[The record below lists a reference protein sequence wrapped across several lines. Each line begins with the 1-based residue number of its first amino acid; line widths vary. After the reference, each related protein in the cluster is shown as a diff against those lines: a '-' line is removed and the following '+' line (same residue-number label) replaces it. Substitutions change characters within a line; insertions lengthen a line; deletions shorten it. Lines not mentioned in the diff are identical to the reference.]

1 MELLW
6 MILPVFLV
14 CAEAE
19 NVTEVKAE
27 LGQNVTLTCSVEVS
41 DIYWY
46 MEIHNQLRVQ
56 ILRTFGKT
64 DDNPS
69 YCDPEFKTKY
79 SVLENRLV
87 ITNVTA
93 EDFRCYFCAKKQNDC
108 IHFEGTI
115 SLVSDSIT
123 PSNVSKT
130 NNNQQRIQGIWQSQT
145 ILFSSFALNGLLVL
159 LVIEQKYRLQL
170 VGCKVYILGGE
181 RFPPDCDSPDALL
194 AGLCLTSLYPKSKK
208 SKCQVNEPSSPTS
221 GNPEAPQYEEIELRV
236 PPATAQMDCIYYK
249 VQLPHS
255 MLPQH

>member
-159 LVIEQKYRLQL
+159 LVI
-170 VGCKVYILGGE
+170 
-181 RFPPDCDSPDALL
+181 
-194 AGLCLTSLYPKSKK
+194 GLCLTSLYPKSKK

>member
-46 MEIHNQLRVQ
+46 MEIHNQFRVL
-56 ILRTFGKT
+56 ILRTFDKT
-64 DDNPS
+64 DNNPN
-69 YCDPEFKTKY
+69 YCNPEFKTKY
-79 SVLENRLV
+79 SVLENSLV

-93 EDFRCYFCAKKQNDC
+93 EDFRCYFCARRQYDR
-108 IHFEGTI
+108 IRFEGTI

-123 PSNVSKT
+123 PSNNCKP

-159 LVIEQKYRLQL
+159 LVIGSSFTYLYLKRNDSKY
-170 VGCKVYILGGE
+170 
-181 RFPPDCDSPDALL
+181 
-194 AGLCLTSLYPKSKK
+194 
-208 SKCQVNEPSSPTS
+208 QVNEPSPLTS
-221 GNPEAPQYEEIELRV
+221 ENPETPE
-236 PPATAQMDCIYYK
+236 AQKTCFHQVETGSDSVFNTTCVYRISSNK
-249 VQLPHS
+249 RQ
-255 MLPQH
+255 

>member
-27 LGQNVTLTCSVEVS
+27 LGQNVTLNCSVEVS

-46 MEIHNQLRVQ
+46 MEIHNQFRVQ

-64 DDNPS
+64 DDNPH

-93 EDFRCYFCAKKQNDC
+93 EDFRRYFCAQNKNGR
-108 IHFEGTI
+108 IRFEGTI

-123 PSNVSKT
+123 PSNDSKT
-130 NNNQQRIQGIWQSQT
+130 NNNQQPIQGIWQSQT
-145 ILFSSFALNGLLVL
+145 VLFSLFAFVL
-159 LVIEQKYRLQL
+159 LLIGESVSCFLATEDFCGSLHYKYQELLHELLNAQIKVSVSRDDLHSIKRLNAE
-170 VGCKVYILGGE
+170 VFHK
-181 RFPPDCDSPDALL
+181 
-194 AGLCLTSLYPKSKK
+194 
-208 SKCQVNEPSSPTS
+208 
-221 GNPEAPQYEEIELRV
+221 
-236 PPATAQMDCIYYK
+236 
-249 VQLPHS
+249 
-255 MLPQH
+255 